1 MAIDFLNNVSL
12 NKNELRQA
20 RIENQTSDANAGTGV
35 EGQLYFNTIDDVL
48 RVWAGGTWT
57 SVSGDITEVQA
68 STTASLLGISVVD
81 ATGPIPKIG
90 IDINGSDALGGTA
103 NAADTLLIYDSDVAK
118 NKKITVANL
127 VAAAPQG
134 DITAVT
140 VTSPITGGG
149 TSGSIA
155 IGHANQA
162 NTPTTDATTLA
173 FGATFDVY
181 TDVTTNATGHVTDH
195 EITTFTL
202 PSSPVTSITGGT
214 DITITGTAAV
224 PVINQ
229 TAITRSDST
238 STASPAAG
246 ATFTAVDS
254 VTSSTTGN
262 ITALNLKTI
271 TLPADTNDNTT
282 YTLPTTNG
290 NNPDIVL
297 TGSDSSTDIINING
311 TSTTV
316 KVTGSGTNTLG
327 FDLVD
332 DVTIVNDLT
341 IGGEFTA
348 SGTGQS
354 SFGGQVTI
362 PTTPSAGTDAAS
374 KSYVDSLVAGGLT
387 FKDGFNAGTG
397 ALDGGGNLTTGAT
410 RVALEV
416 GDFYVVTTA
425 GSFYGSVTLDVGD
438 SVIAKLAAAA
448 GTSDINDWVI
458 IQGDE
463 GVVTFTNSNGGTYV
477 AYGSTNTGAIG
488 AVTIGDVDL
497 TAVDGTSTTT
507 TKFLSKDN
515 TWDVPSYTTNTDATY
530 AIQADAKSGSSVP
543 LTLNGSNGGADT
555 TVNLTEGANIT
566 LTRNSATEIT
576 IASTDTGALGDR
588 VALTGGSTAGGLTTF
603 AYTVTSSFAGAVAL
617 DVKCEVITAAG
628 QTVYADITRSGT
640 TLNVIFA
647 GTVADSDYEALLTYV
662 G

>member
-1 MAIDFLNNVSL
+1 MAIQFVNNLDINQNYLEQAAIENLAADPASGVLGQLIFNTNSGELKVCTTAGNPTGAVYSAVGGGVESITTANSTFVSL
-12 NKNELRQA
+12 A
-20 RIENQTSDANAGTGV
+20 DTGS
-35 EGQLYFNTIDDVL
+35 
-48 RVWAGGTWT
+48 A
-57 SVSGDITEVQA
+57 SVPIL
-68 STTASLLGISVVD
+68 TASLSATGSPSAVKYLRGDNTWATPPGTYGWGLQTDSGAGAKVEVDSGDTVVFTSGNSTIDVTNSGLSTSINLPTTGVTAASYTNTALTVD
-81 ATGPIPKIG
+81 AYGR
-90 IDINGSDALGGTA
+90 
-103 NAADTLLIYDSDVAK
+103 
-118 NKKITVANL
+118 
-127 VAAAPQG
+127 
-134 DITAVT
+134 ITAA
-140 VTSPITGGG
+140 SSG
-149 TSGSIA
+149 T
-155 IGHANQA
+155 
-162 NTPTTDATTLA
+162 
-173 FGATFDVY
+173 
-181 TDVTTNATGHVTDH
+181 
-195 EITTFTL
+195 
-202 PSSPVTSITGGT
+202 SPVTSITGGT

-224 PVINQ
+224 PIINQ
-229 TAITRSDST
+229 TAITRTDTT
-238 STASPAAG
+238 SAASPAAG

-297 TGSDSSTDIINING
+297 TGLNPSSTDIINMNG

-316 KVTGSGTNTLG
+316 KVTGSNTNTLT

-332 DVTIVNDLT
+332 DVTIVDDLT

-362 PTTPSAGTDAAS
+362 PTTPVAGTDAAS

-397 ALDGGGNLTTGAT
+397 VLDGGGNLTTGAT

-463 GVVTFTNSNGGTYV
+463 GVVSFTNSNNGTYV
-477 AYGSTNTGAIG
+477 AYGSTNNGAIG

-497 TAVDGTSTTT
+497 TAVDGTSDTATR
-507 TKFLSKDN
+507 FLSKDN
-515 TWDVPSYTTNTDATY
+515 TWDVPSYTTNTDAKY
-530 AIQADAKSGSSVP
+530 ALTAAAKSGSSVP
-543 LTLNGSNGGADT
+543 LTLTGSNGGAT
-555 TVNLTEGANIT
+555 TVVNLTEGSNIT
-566 LTRNSATEIT
+566 LTRNSSGQVT

-603 AYTVTSSFAGAVAL
+603 DYTVTNSFAGAVAL

-628 QTVYADITRSGT
+628 QTVYADVTRSGT
-640 TLNVIFA
+640 TLSVIFT
-647 GTVADSDYEALLTYV
+647 GTVADNAYEALLTYV

>member
-1 MAIDFLNNVSL
+1 MAIQFVNNL
-12 NKNELRQA
+12 DINQNYLEQA
-20 RIENQTSDANAGTGV
+20 AIENLAADPASGV
-35 EGQLYFNTIDDVL
+35 LGQLIFNT
-48 RVWAGGTWT
+48 T
-57 SVSGDITEVQA
+57 SGEIKVC
-68 STTASLLGISVVD
+68 TTASPTAAVYTAVGGGVESITTANSTFVSLADTGSASVPILTASLS
-81 ATGPIPKIG
+81 ATGSPSAVKYLRGDNTWATPPGTYGWGLQTDSGAGAKVEVDSG
-90 IDINGSDALGGTA
+90 DTVVFTSGNSTIDVTNSGLSTSINLPT
-103 NAADTLLIYDSDVAK
+103 
-118 NKKITVANL
+118 
-127 VAAAPQG
+127 
-134 DITAVT
+134 TAVT
-140 VTSPITGGG
+140 AGSYTNTALTVDAYGRITAASSG
-149 TSGSIA
+149 T
-155 IGHANQA
+155 
-162 NTPTTDATTLA
+162 
-173 FGATFDVY
+173 
-181 TDVTTNATGHVTDH
+181 
-195 EITTFTL
+195 
-202 PSSPVTSITGGT
+202 SPVTSITGGT

-224 PVINQ
+224 PIINQ
-229 TAITRSDST
+229 TAITRTDTT
-238 STASPAAG
+238 SAASPAAG

-297 TGSDSSTDIINING
+297 TGLNPSSTDIINMNG

-316 KVTGSGTNTLG
+316 KVTGSNTNTLT

-332 DVTIVNDLT
+332 DVTIVDDLT

-362 PTTPSAGTDAAS
+362 PTTPVAGTDAAS

-397 ALDGGGNLTTGAT
+397 VLDGGGNLTTGAT

-463 GVVTFTNSNGGTYV
+463 GVVSFTNSNNGTYV
-477 AYGSTNTGAIG
+477 AYGSTNNGAIG

-497 TAVDGTSTTT
+497 TAVDGTSDTATR
-507 TKFLSKDN
+507 FLSKDN
-515 TWDVPSYTTNTDATY
+515 TWDVPSYTTNTDAKY
-530 AIQADAKSGSSVP
+530 ALTAAAKSGSSVP
-543 LTLNGSNGGADT
+543 LTLTGSNGGAT
-555 TVNLTEGANIT
+555 TVVNLTEGSNIT
-566 LTRNSATEIT
+566 LTRNSSGQVT

-603 AYTVTSSFAGAVAL
+603 DYTVTNSFAGAVAL

-628 QTVYADITRSGT
+628 QTVYADVTRSGT
-640 TLNVIFA
+640 TLSVIFT
-647 GTVADSDYEALLTYV
+647 GTVADNAYEALLTYV